1 MTVAL
6 QHTPLDPS
14 QLSADAQKATS
25 GAMKLMAARGL
36 APLPNPGDLLTV
48 LYQLACDSD
57 AKIGEAARK
66 SVGELPD
73 KILQG
78 GLADASLDPRVLDY
92 FATLVA
98 DKAAL
103 VELVILNGASADETI
118 TMLAGNLGPRGV
130 DLIAQNEQRLLRC
143 PEIVGAMYTNLGAR
157 MSTVDRA
164 VELAV
169 RAGLKVPGIP
179 AWEEVSSAVMG
190 SRKSADEEV
199 EIPEVQEADAVF
211 AAAAEQATETSADDK
226 QAQEEAEEIP
236 ISQMTVPMKI
246 RLATLGNKFQ
256 RALLIRDAIKL
267 VAAAAIKA
275 PGVSDMEAAKYA
287 SNHSLADEVIS
298 YIAGRRDWTKLYGV
312 RLSLVYNPKTP
323 IATSIRFLTTFRE
336 KDLAAIAR
344 SKGIPSALA
353 AQARKRLL
361 IKQGKK

>member
-14 QLSADAQKATS
+14 QLSADARKAVT
-25 GAMKLMAARGL
+25 GPMKLMAARGL

-57 AKIGEAARK
+57 AKIGEAARG

-78 GLADASLDPRVLDY
+78 GLADANLDPRVLDFY
-92 FATLVA
+92 SALVA
-98 DKAAL
+98 DKPAL
-103 VELVILNGASADETI
+103 VELVILNSASADATI
-118 TMLAGNLGPRGV
+118 TTLAGNLGPRAV

-143 PEIVGAMYTNLGAR
+143 PDIIGAMYTNLEAR

-190 SRKSADEEV
+190 SRKAADQDV
-199 EIPEVQEADAVF
+199 ELPEITEADAIF
-211 AAAAEQATETSADDK
+211 AAAAEQATATDDK
-226 QAQEEAEEIP
+226 RGEEDEAEEIP
-236 ISQMTVPMKI
+236 IGKMTVPMKI

-256 RALLIRDAIKL
+256 RALLIRDSIKL

-275 PGVSDMEAAKYA
+275 PGVTDMEAAKYA
-287 SNHSLADEVIS
+287 SNHSLDEAVIT

-312 RLSLVYNPKTP
+312 RLSLIYNPKTP
-323 IATSIRFLTTFRE
+323 IPASIRFLSTLRE
-336 KDLAAIAR
+336 KDLAAVAR
-344 SKGIPSALA
+344 SKGIPSAVA
-353 AQARKRLL
+353 GQARKKLL
-361 IKQGKK
+361 LKRGKK